1 MADLTYSIQTQL
13 AKGSLNYS
21 FNASGVTAD
30 LSTTGM
36 IATTLNLSTATTA
49 ISTASMSSVGLC
61 MARSLATA
69 ETHVVTI
76 GRLDGATLHGCVSLR
91 GGEAAVFRMAP
102 GNYAANA
109 AVAGS
114 RLVVTITEG

>member
-1 MADLTYSIQTQL
+1 MPDISYSIQAQVQ
-13 AKGSLNYS
+13 KGALSQAFS
-21 FNASGVTAD
+21 VAGVTAD
-30 LSTTGM
+30 MTATGL
-36 IATTLNLSTATTA
+36 IATTLSLGTSTTQ
-49 ISTASMSSVGLC
+49 ISTAALTSVGMC
-61 MARSLATA
+61 FARSLAT
-69 ETHVVTI
+69 ESTHVVTI
-76 GRLDGATLHGCVSLR
+76 GRLDGATLYGCVSLR

>member
-1 MADLTYSIQTQL
+1 MADLTYSIQAQL
-13 AKGSLNYS
+13 AKGALNHT
-21 FNASGVTAD
+21 FNAAGVTAD
-30 LSTTGM
+30 LATTGI

-49 ISTASMSSVGLC
+49 ISTAALSSVGLC
-61 MARSLATA
+61 MARSLATS

-91 GGEAAVFRMAP
+91 AGEAAVFRMAP

-114 RLVVTITEG
+114 RLVLTITEG

>member
-1 MADLTYSIQTQL
+1 MADISFSIQAQV
-13 AKGSLNYS
+13 AKEPLSQS
-21 FNASGVTAD
+21 FAASGVTANMAASG
-30 LSTTGM
+30 L
-36 IATTLNLSTATTA
+36 IATTLNLSTATTQ
-49 ISTASMSSVGLC
+49 ISTANLSSVGIC
-61 MARSLATA
+61 YARSLATS

-91 GGEAAVFRMAP
+91 AGEAALFRMAA

-114 RLVVTITEG
+114 RLLVQITEG

>member
-1 MADLTYSIQTQL
+1 MADLNYSIQTQL
-13 AKGSLNYS
+13 TKGSLNHT

-30 LSTTGM
+30 LSASGL
-36 IATTLNLSTATTA
+36 IATTLSLSTATTS
-49 ISTASMSSVGLC
+49 ISTASMSSLGLC
-61 MARSLATA
+61 MARSLATS

-76 GRLDGATLHGCVSLR
+76 GRLDGSTLHGCVALR
-91 GGEAAVFRMAP
+91 GGEAAVFRMSP

-114 RLVVTITEG
+114 RLVLTITEG